1 LKLVIDD
8 ACYAYHKIFS
18 EFGEIVAMAGRDI
31 DANSV
36 QDADVL
42 IVRSRTTIKAK
53 WRMKS
58 NNIRAKRCA

>member
-36 QDADVL
+36 QDADVRFYISHL
-42 IVRSRTTIKAK
+42 VQAL
-53 WRMKS
+53 
-58 NNIRAKRCA
+58 A